1 MEATAQSSANSDDL
15 GALARV
21 AGEPAWL
28 AQWRRDAWD
37 IYSAAPLPD
46 RVAHLWRYSEPEKFL
61 PDRITPLA
69 SNGAAPGDSA
79 PDGLAGNPAA
89 VAVIEDAVLQACW
102 IDPAWHEAG
111 VVLTDLA
118 TAAREHEDL
127 VRAHLGTAAGAESG
141 KFEALN
147 AALFAGG
154 LFLYVPRNVRVDKPI
169 HLFQRTR
176 TDLAGLFGRL
186 LIVVDEG
193 AEATLFDEYSN
204 GGENP
209 RVLANSVVEGTLL
222 PNSRLSYFNV
232 QRWGS
237 RTRSHAR
244 QRFLVQR
251 DAAVTTVNIGLGGRY
266 NKANLGNVQR
276 GGNAQAEMIGV
287 IFGGGQQHFD
297 NHTEHVHEAGN
308 SFSDMDFKVVL
319 EDEARSVYTGLI
331 RIDLEAPNS
340 EAYQENRNL
349 MLDPTC
355 RAESIP
361 ELEILNEEVRCTH
374 GATVGPI
381 DEEQVYYLRTRGLR
395 ESEAE
400 RLIVEG
406 FFGPALDRI
415 DDDELRERLWGHIN
429 AKLAG
434 RD

>member
-1 MEATAQSSANSDDL
+1 MEATVQPSVTSDDVRAIAQ
-15 GALARV
+15 GAD
-21 AGEPAWL
+21 EPEWL
-28 AQWRRDAWD
+28 AQWRHDAWD
-37 IYSAAPLPD
+37 TYSAAPLPD

-61 PDRITPLA
+61 PDRITPLIT
-69 SNGAAPGDSA
+69 NGAAATDTVPEGLSGD
-79 PDGLAGNPAA
+79 PAA
-89 VAVIEDAVLQACW
+89 VVMVENAVLKSCW
-102 IDPAWHEAG
+102 IDPQWRDAG
-111 VVLTDLA
+111 VVLTDLG

-127 VRAHLGTAAGAESG
+127 VRAHLGTAAGADSG

-154 LFLYVPRNVRVDKPI
+154 LFLYVPRNVKVDKPI
-169 HLFQRTR
+169 HLFQHATA
-176 TDLAGLFGRL
+176 DLAGLFTRL
-186 LIVVDEG
+186 LVVIDEG

-204 GGENP
+204 GGEHP

-232 QRWGS
+232 QRWGAK
-237 RTRSHAR
+237 TRSHAR
-244 QRFLVQR
+244 QRFLLRR
-251 DAAVTTVNIGLGGRY
+251 DASVTTVNIGLGGQY
-266 NKANLGNVQR
+266 SKANLGNVQQ

-287 IFGGGQQHFD
+287 IFGSNRQHFD
-297 NHTEHVHEAGN
+297 NHTEHIHEVGN

-319 EDEARSVYTGLI
+319 EDQARSVYTGLI
-331 RIDLEAPNS
+331 RIDLDAPNS

-381 DEEQVYYLRTRGLR
+381 DEEQVYYLRTRGLT

-406 FFGPALDRI
+406 FFGPAMDRI
-415 DDDELRERLWGHIN
+415 EDDELRDRLWGYID

-434 RD
+434 RN